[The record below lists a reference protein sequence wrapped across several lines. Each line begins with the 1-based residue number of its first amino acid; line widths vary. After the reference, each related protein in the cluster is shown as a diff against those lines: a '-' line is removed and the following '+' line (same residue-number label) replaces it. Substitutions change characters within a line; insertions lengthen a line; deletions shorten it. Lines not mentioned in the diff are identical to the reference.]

1 VQADMVLFNGRSYT
15 MDDHLPLAEALA
27 VRCGRIVAVG
37 DDAEILALAGP
48 HSVRWDMRGNIV
60 LPGFTDAHLHL
71 VSYGLSLTQVQL
83 DGLPSC
89 EEAVARV
96 AERVRAADP
105 GHWIRGWGWN
115 RNLWADAAFPSKR
128 DLDPVSPDN
137 PVYLRSKDGHAA
149 WVNSLALK
157 HAGITKQTPDPPG
170 GEVARDPQTG
180 EPTGVLKERAMEI
193 VERAAGPASLDERV
207 EGILAAAQRLHRL
220 GIVGVHT
227 PEKEHGLSA
236 LQRVWLRGELDLRVN
251 VMVREEH
258 LDHAL
263 QMGLRAGLGDE
274 FLRLSALKVFAD
286 GSLGSRTADM
296 FEPYDDEPRNNGLEV
311 TSNEKLRQL
320 IADSTAGGWSVAI
333 HALGDR
339 ANSRVLD
346 ALEAHWHEWSR
357 LGLRPRI
364 EHAQLLAPTDIPR
377 MGAMGVTASMQP
389 IHCTSDMLMAERHWG
404 SRCSGAYAWRSV
416 LDGGAVVAFGSDA
429 PYDDPSVMKGLFAAV
444 TRQRED
450 GTPSG
455 GWYPE
460 QCLSAPEAV
469 YAYTMG
475 AAYASGEERIKGSL
489 RVGKQADMVVLSQD
503 IFDLPADDLLNTDVV
518 ATVIAGE
525 VVYSADQRATV
536 GHVASSAADLF
547 PGGGTAERL

>member
-1 VQADMVLFNGRSYT
+1 VRADTVLFNGRIYT
-15 MDDHLPLAEALA
+15 MDDHLPLAEAVA

-37 DDAEILALAGP
+37 DDEEILALAGP
-48 HSVRWDMRGNIV
+48 NSVRWDLRGNTV
-60 LPGFTDAHLHL
+60 LPGFSDAHLHL
-71 VSYGLSLTQVQL
+71 VSYGLSMTEVQL

-89 EEAVARV
+89 EDAVAHV
-96 AERVRAADP
+96 AERVRTADP

-115 RNLWADAAFPSKR
+115 RNLWRGAAFPGKR
-128 DLDPVSPDN
+128 DLDPVAPDN

-149 WVNSLALK
+149 WVNSLALE
-157 HAGITKQTPDPPG
+157 HAGITKQTRDPPG
-170 GEVARDPQTG
+170 GEVDRDPQTG

-193 VERAAGPASLDERV
+193 VERAAGPARLDERV
-207 EGILAAAQRLHRL
+207 EGILAAAERLHRL

-236 LQRVWLRGELDLRVN
+236 LQSVWLRGELDLRVS
-251 VMVREEH
+251 VMIREEH
-258 LDHAL
+258 LEHAL

-274 FLRLSALKVFAD
+274 FLRLTALKVYAD

-296 FEPYDDEPRNNGLEV
+296 FEPYDDEPGNHGLEV
-311 TSNEKLRQL
+311 TSNERLGQL
-320 IADSTAGGWSVAI
+320 IADSTASGWSVAI

-346 ALEAHWHEWSR
+346 ALEAHWREWSR
-357 LGLRPRI
+357 LGLRQRI
-364 EHAQLLAPTDIPR
+364 EHAQLLAPLDIAR
-377 MGAMGVTASMQP
+377 MGAMGVIASMQP
-389 IHCTSDMLMAERHWG
+389 IHCTSDMLMAEGHWG
-404 SRCSGAYAWRSV
+404 SRCSGACAWRSV
-416 LDGGAVVAFGSDA
+416 LESGAVLAFGSDA

-444 TRQRED
+444 ARQRED
-450 GTPSG
+450 GTPPG

-460 QCLSAPEAV
+460 QRLTVPEAV

-475 AAYASGEERIKGSL
+475 AAYASGEERIKGSV

-503 IFDLPADDLLNTDVV
+503 IFDLPSDAILDTRVE

-525 VVYSADQRATV
+525 VVYSAV
-536 GHVASSAADLF
+536 
-547 PGGGTAERL
+547 